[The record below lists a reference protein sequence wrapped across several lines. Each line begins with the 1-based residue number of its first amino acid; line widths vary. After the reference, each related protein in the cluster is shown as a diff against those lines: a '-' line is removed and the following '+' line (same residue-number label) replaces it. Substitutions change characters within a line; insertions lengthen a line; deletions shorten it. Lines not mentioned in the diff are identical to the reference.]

1 MGVETAVIAGLS
13 VASAIG
19 NYNQSKSESR
29 QTAKEGVIAAQN
41 RADEIKKL
49 ASRQRVSYLQAGLE
63 LEGTPQNVIN
73 DTYETGIAD
82 VNNIIGAYNQKSKN
96 IMTKARADLLGGL
109 AKAGASAFAGGGSLE
124 DMGGEKTFTSRGY
137 LNGLIGGNITGTVPV
152 PSRKPLFARSI

>member
-1 MGVETAVIAGLS
+1 MGIETAVIAGLS

-29 QTAKEGVIAAQN
+29 QTAKAGAIAAEK
-41 RADEIKKL
+41 RADDIMKL
-49 ASRQRVSYLQAGLE
+49 ASKQRISYLSAGLE

-82 VNNIIGAYNQKSKN
+82 VNNIIGSYSQKSKN

-109 AKAGASAFAGGGSLE
+109 AKAGASTMAGNRSSGGLFSALSGISE
-124 DMGGEKTFTSRGY
+124 DSGGWGSGSI
-137 LNGLIGGNITGTVPV
+137 NGIYQGGTGW
-152 PSRKPLFARSI
+152 

>member
-109 AKAGASAFAGGGSLE
+109 AKAGASAFAGGESSGGLFSGLSGISESGGGWGSGSINGIYQ
-124 DMGGEKTFTSRGY
+124 GGRGW
-137 LNGLIGGNITGTVPV
+137 
-152 PSRKPLFARSI
+152 

>member
-19 NYNQSKSESR
+19 NNNYSKSESR

-109 AKAGASAFAGGGSLE
+109 AKAGASAFAGGESSGGLFSVLSGISESGGGWGSGSINGIYQ
-124 DMGGEKTFTSRGY
+124 GGRGW
-137 LNGLIGGNITGTVPV
+137 
-152 PSRKPLFARSI
+152 

>member
-1 MGVETAVIAGLS
+1 MGIETAIIAGLS

-29 QTAKEGVIAAQN
+29 QTAHQGAIAAQN

-109 AKAGASAFAGGGSLE
+109 AKAGASAFAGGGSS
-124 DMGGEKTFTSRGY
+124 GGLFSGLSGISESGGGWGSGSI
-137 LNGLIGGNITGTVPV
+137 NGIYQGGTGW
-152 PSRKPLFARSI
+152 

>member
-49 ASRQRVSYLQAGLE
+49 ASRQRISYLQAGLE
-63 LEGTPQNVIN
+63 LEGTPQNVID

-109 AKAGASAFAGGGSLE
+109 AKAGASAFAGGESSGGLFSGLSGISESGGGWGSGSINGIYQ
-124 DMGGEKTFTSRGY
+124 GGRGW
-137 LNGLIGGNITGTVPV
+137 
-152 PSRKPLFARSI
+152 